1 MRHFH
6 ALFVK
11 RVHNFKRDL
20 KGLCFLIFIPIIV
33 TLGAIIL
40 IKASCTVSDFQ
51 QAGAYVSF
59 HTTFTHAQQLYVM
72 PSRNTLRLVRLAAAE
87 MS

>member
-1 MRHFH
+1 MPTLPPSSLLSCWLTVCCIDLCVALCLQFMRHFH

-51 QAGAYVSF
+51 
-59 HTTFTHAQQLYVM
+59 
-72 PSRNTLRLVRLAAAE
+72 
-87 MS
+87 

>member
-1 MRHFH
+1 MRHFY

-20 KGLCFLIFIPIIV
+20 KGLCFLILIPIIV

-51 QAGAYVSF
+51 
-59 HTTFTHAQQLYVM
+59 
-72 PSRNTLRLVRLAAAE
+72 
-87 MS
+87 